1 MPGKSVKD
9 VMTKNPECVTE
20 KETLQTVAKI
30 MADKDCGA
38 IPVVD
43 SKSSRKPIGMITDRD
58 IVIRAIAK
66 GKDPA
71 TTTAADAMSK
81 GVKTVRDDDAL
92 DKVFKVM
99 RDAKVRRVPVVDS
112 KGGVV
117 GIVAVADVAET
128 NQDKKLAEA
137 VEEISERGKG
147 KK

>member
-1 MPGKSVKD
+1 MAGKNVKD

-20 KETLQTVAKI
+20 KETLRAVAKM
-30 MADKDCGA
+30 MADNDCGA

-43 SKSSRKPIGMITDRD
+43 STSTRKPVGMITDRD

-71 TTTAADAMSK
+71 TTTVADAMSK
-81 GVKTVRDDDAL
+81 GVKTVKDDDSI

-99 RDAKVRRVPVVDS
+99 SDAKVRRVPVVDS

-128 NQDKKLAEA
+128 NQDRKLADA

-147 KK
+147 SK